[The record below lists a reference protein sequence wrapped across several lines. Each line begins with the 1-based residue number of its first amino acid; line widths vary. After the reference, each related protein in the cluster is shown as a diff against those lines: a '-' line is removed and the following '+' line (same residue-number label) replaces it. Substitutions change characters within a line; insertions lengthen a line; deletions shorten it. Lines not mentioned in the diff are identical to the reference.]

1 MRTRCDKPACSACV
15 RASGLW
21 SRLQRANNPE
31 RPAIAAPT
39 LLAMLSKPMRVH
51 PRPGRT
57 LDRRANIEAR
67 LRRAGIVARQYALKE
82 HEKWLTKR

>member
-1 MRTRCDKPACSACV
+1 
-15 RASGLW
+15 
-21 SRLQRANNPE
+21 
-31 RPAIAAPT
+31 
-39 LLAMLSKPMRVH
+39 MLSKPMRVH

-67 LRRAGIVARQYALKE
+67 LRRAGIVARQYALEE